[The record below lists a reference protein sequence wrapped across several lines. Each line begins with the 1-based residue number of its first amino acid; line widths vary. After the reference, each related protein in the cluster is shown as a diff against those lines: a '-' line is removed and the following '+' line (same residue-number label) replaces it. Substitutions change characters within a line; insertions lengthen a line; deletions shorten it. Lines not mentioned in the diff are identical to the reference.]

1 MIMKTGVNPE
11 KAFVVSVL
19 ALGMGLIFELGVLP
33 AFGVMAIWI
42 WVLAIGLKKD

>member
-1 MIMKTGVNPE
+1 MKTGVNPE
-11 KAFVVSVL
+11 KAFVVSAL

-33 AFGVMAIWI
+33 VFGVMAIWI